1 MPKKIKKPARLIE
14 FGNDKDSLDYCFFLY
29 CCWSYAG
36 NNSKC
41 VYKSSVMGS

>member
-1 MPKKIKKPARLIE
+1 MLKKIKKSAILIE

-36 NNSKC
+36 NYKC
-41 VYKSSVMGS
+41 VYKSYVMGS